1 MLHLNKENLDNL
13 EASFLD
19 LEIKIENGKFIVGLF
34 DKTDNFLFSIV
45 IIPHKSSD
53 LPAIIFYYIIDNNTN
68 SLIFR
73 RIKQNAHN
81 DKLLNVYLKKK
92 QKDIRF
98 TSKIKLKMFKSL
110 CLKYFN
116 NFAKKY
122 FFMFISMINWYQNT
136 DKL

>member
-1 MLHLNKENLDNL
+1 MLHLNKGNLDNL

-53 LPAIIFYYIIDNNTN
+53 LPAIIFYSIIDNNTN

-81 DKLLNVYLKKK
+81 DKLLNVYLKKNK
-92 QKDIRF
+92 K
-98 TSKIKLKMFKSL
+98 TSDLL
-110 CLKYFN
+110 PR
-116 NFAKKY
+116 
-122 FFMFISMINWYQNT
+122 
-136 DKL
+136 

>member
-1 MLHLNKENLDNL
+1 M
-13 EASFLD
+13 D

-45 IIPHKSSD
+45 IISHKSSD
-53 LPAIIFYYIIDNNTN
+53 LPAIIFYSIIEAEISHVNNN
-68 SLIFR
+68 INWLIFR

-92 QKDIRF
+92 KKDIRF